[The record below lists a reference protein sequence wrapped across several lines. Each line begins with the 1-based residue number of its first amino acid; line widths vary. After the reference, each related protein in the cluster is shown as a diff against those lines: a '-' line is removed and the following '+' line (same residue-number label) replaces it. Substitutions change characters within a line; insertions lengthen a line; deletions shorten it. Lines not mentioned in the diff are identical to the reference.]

1 MTKKIFIS
9 GGAGFIGTN
18 LISKLVKLNGFI
30 ITVYDDFS
38 NSYPNFRKIFRNEIK
53 EKKNKNYQI

>member
-18 LISKLVKLNGFI
+18 LISKLVKFNGFF
-30 ITVYDDFS
+30 ITVYDDFQI
-38 NSYPNFRKIFRNEIK
+38 RILIL
-53 EKKNKNYQI
+53 EKFLEMR